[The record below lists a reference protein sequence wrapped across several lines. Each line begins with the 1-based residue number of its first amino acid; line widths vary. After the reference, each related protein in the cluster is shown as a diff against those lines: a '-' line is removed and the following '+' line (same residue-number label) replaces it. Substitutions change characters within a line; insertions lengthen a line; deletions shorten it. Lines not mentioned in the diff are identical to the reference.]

1 MFKGFVA
8 FFPKFRPRPGDLGL
22 GCRTPFKSIH
32 ETCKN
37 KGANYKHE
45 GTHPPQIPIHRHS
58 ARGRTHARL
67 RQLTRATGDGLGT
80 GVGGFLRVLRTSFF
94 FALHGLTWIAPCSPN
109 RSSGASAS
117 MNTCGPVGANASAR
131 NRITNAWRQEAPSH
145 GGEAQRG
152 GQPKAARSQ
161 HEQKDASQS

>member
-1 MFKGFVA
+1 MQY
-8 FFPKFRPRPGDLGL
+8 RGL
-22 GCRTPFKSIH
+22 FKSQSTKRAKIK
-32 ETCKN
+32 ERT
-37 KGANYKHE
+37 KHE

-161 HEQKDASQS
+161 HEQKDASQSQA